1 MAKDTL
7 DSAMRLMPSRMIV
20 KGPHTHSWLLVF
32 TFVNVDPLPIVKGIV
47 LVSLH
52 QSPFHPS
59 LDILLRILG
68 TIHQLGNNMILHVI
82 ESRLAE
88 VCCPV
93 RGNVLG
99 LNSKL
104 VDPFLVLEKAYQFYN
119 CCPIECVLL
128 GYLLHVF
135 GKYLCKQLED
145 LQLGKIA
152 RPGAHGPK

>member
-1 MAKDTL
+1 
-7 DSAMRLMPSRMIV
+7 MIV
-20 KGPHTHSWLLVF
+20 
-32 TFVNVDPLPIVKGIV
+32 
-47 LVSLH
+47 
-52 QSPFHPS
+52 
-59 LDILLRILG
+59 
-68 TIHQLGNNMILHVI
+68 HVI
-82 ESRLAE
+82 ESSLAE

-93 RGNVLG
+93 RGNVLR

-104 VDPFLVLEKAYQFYN
+104 VDLFFMLEKTYQFYN

-152 RPGAHGPK
+152 RPRAHGPKQLAKCGCVDVPEGTLKVKRKVFLTNSLLSFEQRRLVFGGRYELWDRGGRFDCSNRLEIVMRE